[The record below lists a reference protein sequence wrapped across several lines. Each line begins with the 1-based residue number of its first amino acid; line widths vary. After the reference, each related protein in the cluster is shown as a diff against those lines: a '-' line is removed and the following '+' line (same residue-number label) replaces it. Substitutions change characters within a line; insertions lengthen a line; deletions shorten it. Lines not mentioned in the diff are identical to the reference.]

1 MALPDATALAKP
13 FAPAEPYQRLYGVM
27 SHEGLLA
34 KPSDLYQPVCCRLFE
49 SQMRASYCS
58 AFCVMTAD

>member
-1 MALPDATALAKP
+1 MALPDATALAEH

-34 KPSDLYQPVCCRLFE
+34 KPSDLYQRVAACLNCK
-49 SQMRASYCS
+49 
-58 AFCVMTAD
+58 CVPAIAARFV